1 MSDAATDPDASYHR
15 RLLFFLSVASFFE
28 GYDFLALA
36 QLLPNIREHFHLSE
50 GEGGLLVTVVNAG
63 TMIAYFLV
71 RKADRWG
78 RKKALSITIAGY
90 TIASL
95 LSGLAP
101 TAWSFALGQLLARV
115 FLIAEWAIA
124 MVVAAEEFPAK
135 RRASAMGIIQA
146 SSTLGA
152 VACAGLVPILI
163 KLPPGFRTVYF
174 VGAIP
179 LGLIALARRTM
190 REPPRFEAQ
199 LKERTATSTST
210 EASTRSLFAIF
221 RGPNAMR
228 VLVVALVWSLGYIC
242 TQNAVTFW
250 KEFAVHERGFTDGDV
265 GLSITIA
272 ALAAMPLAFLSGKL
286 LDMIGRKAGAAII
299 FVVLSASTAAAYTLH
314 SWALL
319 TASLVFAIF
328 GSTAILQ
335 VMNTYTA
342 ELFPTAERADAFAW
356 SNNLLGRIGY
366 VASPYFVGL
375 AAEQYGWG
383 PSVRMTAVF
392 PIVALL
398 IILAVFP
405 ETRGTE
411 LDDEAVAPH

>member
-1 MSDAATDPDASYHR
+1 MTDAHADASYHR

-36 QLLPNIREHFHLSE
+36 QLLPNIRAHFGLSE
-50 GEGGLLVTVVNAG
+50 SDGGLLVTVVNAG

-71 RKADRWG
+71 RRADRWG
-78 RKKALSITIAGY
+78 RKKALSVTILGY
-90 TIASL
+90 TVASL

-101 TAWSFALGQLLARV
+101 NAWSFALGQLLARV

-124 MVVAAEEFPAK
+124 LVVAAEEFPAS

-146 SSTLGA
+146 SSSLGA
-152 VACAGLVPILI
+152 IACAGLVPILV

-179 LGLIALARRTM
+179 LGLVALARRTM
-190 REPPRFEAQ
+190 REPPRFEAR
-199 LKERTATSTST
+199 LKEQRAAGPS
-210 EASTRSLFAIF
+210 AAPGRSLFEIF
-221 RGPNAMR
+221 RGPSAKR
-228 VLVVALVWSLGYIC
+228 VLVVALVWALGYVC
-242 TQNAVTFW
+242 TQTAVTFW
-250 KEFAVHERGFTDGDV
+250 KEFAVHERGFSDADV
-265 GLSITIA
+265 GLSVTIA

-286 LDMIGRKAGAAII
+286 LDVIGRKSGAVLI
-299 FVVLSASTAAAYTLH
+299 FVLLSVGTALAYTLT

-335 VMNTYTA
+335 VMNTFTT
-342 ELFPTAERADAFAW
+342 ELFPTSERADAFAW
-356 SNNLLGRIGY
+356 SNNLLGRVGY

-375 AAEQYGWG
+375 AAEHWGWG
-383 PSVRMTAVF
+383 PSVRATAIF
-392 PIVALL
+392 PLVALA
-398 IILAVFP
+398 IIASSFP
-405 ETRGTE
+405 ETKGKE
-411 LDDEAVAPH
+411 LEDEAPAMH